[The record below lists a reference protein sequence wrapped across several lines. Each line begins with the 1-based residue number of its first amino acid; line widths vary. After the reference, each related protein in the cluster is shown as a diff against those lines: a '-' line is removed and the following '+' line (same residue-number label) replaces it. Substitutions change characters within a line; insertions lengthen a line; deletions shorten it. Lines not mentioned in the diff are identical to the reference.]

1 MRNVSG
7 MELSEVSNKAINKLY
22 VCTTGHAS
30 FTLLFLFVH
39 SQKALFLTKKKVKN
53 CEVRE
58 VELIILRVNI
68 IYNNVMYG

>member
-1 MRNVSG
+1 MKKEEEEEEEGKNIGTLSRMRNVSG

-39 SQKALFLTKKKVKN
+39 SQKALFFLTFF
-53 CEVRE
+53 
-58 VELIILRVNI
+58 
-68 IYNNVMYG
+68 